1 MATGNIRGGK
11 RNYARPTTPS
21 TSSLAAST
29 TQAVVTYSFTPS
41 TLGPTATSYVIAGTS
56 NDGGATTSVVV
67 TATSGTLSQ
76 FDLGKTYSL
85 NLAAQ
90 NYNGLGTATGNT
102 TVVVPTA
109 YALAVT
115 ANATTSYVIP
125 SSITKIAGI
134 VVSTGGEGAS
144 GGNTGDA
151 FTSGG
156 GGGGGGSG
164 ALVGFWEFPVTSGN
178 TVTLTVGSAT
188 AATKVT
194 YGGVDI
200 ATANQASTGTAGSG
214 RNQGNGGAGG
224 NASTNISTNSITV
237 NGNACG
243 AGGDGSNSTGTG
255 NVLPVAGNTGTPF
268 STTSFSFGPDPVV
281 TVTLGSGGGGGGG
294 GRYVNSGNNSLMGQ
308 TGAAAGTN
316 GGAGGLG
323 SGNNTGNAGAAAT
336 NFGSGG
342 GGGGGSGSANPGGQ
356 NSATGGGA
364 AGAARI
370 YLYTKV

>member
-1 MATGNIRGGK
+1 MATGNIKGGR

-29 TQAVVTYSFTPS
+29 TQAVVSYSLTPS
-41 TLGPTATSYVIAGTS
+41 TLGPTATSYVITGTS
-56 NDGGATTSVVV
+56 NDGGANTSVVV

-90 NYNGLGTATGNT
+90 NYNGLGAATGNT

-144 GGNTGDA
+144 GGNTGNNNG
-151 FTSGG
+151 GG

-164 ALVGFWEFPVTSGN
+164 ALVGFWEFAVTSGN
-178 TVTLTVGSAT
+178 TVTLTVGSAN

-200 ATANQASTGTAGSG
+200 ATANQGSTATAGSG
-214 RNQGNGGAGG
+214 NTAGAGGAGG

-237 NGNACG
+237 NGNA
-243 AGGDGSNSTGTG
+243 GGVGGTGIQNQGTG
-255 NVLPVAGNTGTPF
+255 NDLPAVGNTVTPF
-268 STTSFSFGPDPVV
+268 STTSFSFAPASTV
-281 TVTLGSGGGGGGG
+281 TVTLGSGGGGGAG
-294 GRYVNSGNNSLMGQ
+294 GRYINSGNNSLMGQ
-308 TGAAAGTN
+308 AGAAGGTN

-323 SGNNTGNAGAAAT
+323 SGNSGGNAGAAAT

-342 GGGGGSGSANPGGQ
+342 GGGGGSGSANPGGL